1 MKPHTATPGNQDKLH
16 HYAKTGKRLCTYTKE
31 PLEVKG
37 ALTATV
43 VYGNQRAK
51 LEHVVVAGDSP
62 SLLGRNWL
70 WKIRLEIRSIITLEQ
85 IFERHEDIFK
95 EDLGLVKSAPAKI
108 HINSTAQPKFCKA
121 RTVPYALK
129 ERVELELEKLE
140 RMGIIEPV
148 QFADW
153 AAPIVP
159 VVKNDGSIRICGDYK
174 VTINRA
180 AKVDSYPLPRVED
193 LFASLGQGKSFSKLD
208 LAHAYQQI
216 LLDESSKQY
225 AVINTHKGL
234 YQYNRLPFGV
244 ASTPFIFQRTMEG
257 ILRGVH
263 NVCIYIDDILITGS
277 TEQEHLKTPDQVL
290 THLEEAGLRLKWT
303 KVLLYATLHRIPGS

>member
-1 MKPHTATPGNQDKLH
+1 MRT
-16 HYAKTGKRLCTYTKE
+16 
-31 PLEVKG
+31 
-37 ALTATV
+37 
-43 VYGNQRAK
+43 
-51 LEHVVVAGDSP
+51 
-62 SLLGRNWL
+62 
-70 WKIRLEIRSIITLEQ
+70 
-85 IFERHEDIFK
+85 
-95 EDLGLVKSAPAKI
+95 APAKI
-108 HINSTAQPKFCKA
+108 HINSTAQPKFCKV
-121 RTVPYALK
+121 RTVPYVLK
-129 ERVELELEKLE
+129 ERVELEMEKLE

-263 NVCIYIDDILITGS
+263 NVCIYIDDILITRS

-290 THLEEAGLRLKWT
+290 IHLEEAGLRLKRT
-303 KVLLYATLHRIPGS
+303 KVLLYATLRQIPGS

>member
-1 MKPHTATPGNQDKLH
+1 M
-16 HYAKTGKRLCTYTKE
+16 CTYTKE

-70 WKIRLEIRSIITLEQ
+70 WKIILDWSRLNQIHSIITLEQ
-85 IFERHEDIFK
+85 ILKRHEDIFK

-108 HINSTAQPKFCKA
+108 HIISTAQPKFCKA

-148 QFADW
+148 QFADC

-208 LAHAYQQI
+208 PAHAYQQI

-263 NVCIYIDDILITGS
+263 HI
-277 TEQEHLKTPDQVL
+277 
-290 THLEEAGLRLKWT
+290 
-303 KVLLYATLHRIPGS
+303 HR